1 MPGDVWVVVCFF
13 TRGAATR
20 HDEFANTFVF
30 SSRILADEFVRKNE
44 YEYDVLEV
52 LDRKIDDCYC

>member
-1 MPGDVWVVVCFF
+1 MPNDVWVVVCFF

-30 SSRILADEFVRKNE
+30 SSRTFADEFVRKNE

-52 LDRKIDDCYC
+52 LDRKIVDS